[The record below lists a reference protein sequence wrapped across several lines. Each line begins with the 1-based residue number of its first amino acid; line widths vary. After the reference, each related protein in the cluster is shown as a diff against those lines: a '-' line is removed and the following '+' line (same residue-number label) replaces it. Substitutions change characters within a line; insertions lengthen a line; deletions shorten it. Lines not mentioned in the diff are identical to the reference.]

1 MQTQNLSLALAK
13 YLIKDKSIKTKFFG
27 FVRTTDAFIKY
38 GNKLSTYMFREFVRH
53 MYNKLDKIIAISTA
67 SKKDIVRT
75 FNLDEKH
82 IVVINDPIDISKIKE
97 LERER
102 LTLEEE
108 KILQN
113 SIIFVGRFAKQ
124 KGIEFIPKIF
134 DSLKKQI
141 PDINLVLVGDGEEK
155 NTLLD
160 EIKKRK
166 LKDVYIFPFSKNPFK
181 YMSRAKV
188 LILTSYEE
196 GLGRVVV
203 ESFVCGTPVVAFVNE
218 FSGHVDIIDYGKN
231 GFLVPFG
238 DIDQFVEKV
247 RILLENKDLRKK
259 FSKNAVE
266 KAKEFELNRIISK
279 LEQLIYS

>member
-1 MQTQNLSLALAK
+1 
-13 YLIKDKSIKTKFFG
+13 
-27 FVRTTDAFIKY
+27 
-38 GNKLSTYMFREFVRH
+38 MFRKFVRH